1 MTLTELTRS
10 LYAAQVE
17 FAAHEEASAKL
28 RAELARKVTSIKE
41 AIGLQSAGLDEA
53 KIVTAETVLFID
65 GLYSDGGA
73 DRASCVDDA
82 IKQFAT
88 AAALGPYKD
97 LWRNYFGTKRYD
109 GWYGQRSDHPYG
121 YGPKHGSI
129 IFSVGVKNGLRKAQ
143 ADLTADEVEACIYY
157 LSNLE
162 RIQET
167 RIAARQAAE

>member
-10 LYAAQVE
+10 LYAAQAE
-17 FAAHEEASAKL
+17 FAAHEEAAAKQ
-28 RAELARKVTSIKE
+28 RGELASKVTAIKE
-41 AIGLQSAGLDEA
+41 AIGLQSASLDEA
-53 KIVTAETVLFID
+53 KIATAETLISIS
-65 GLYSDGGA
+65 GLYSDGGT
-73 DRASCVDDA
+73 DRASCVADA
-82 IKQFAT
+82 IKQLAT
-88 AAALGPYKD
+88 GAALGPYKD
-97 LWRNYFGTKRYD
+97 LWHNYFGTKRYD

-129 IFSVGVKNGLRKAQ
+129 IFRVGVKDGLRKAQ

-162 RIQET
+162 RIQQT